1 MHEYDI
7 RYAYRLP
14 KNITERVMRS
24 YLYLVLYVR
33 THFSEGEELRDINI
47 ENIEKICKE
56 EGVDTAIIK
65 RIIIMIK

>member
-7 RYAYRLP
+7 RYAYRVP

-24 YLYLVLYVR
+24 YLYLILYVR
-33 THFSEGEELRDINI
+33 THLSEGELKHINI